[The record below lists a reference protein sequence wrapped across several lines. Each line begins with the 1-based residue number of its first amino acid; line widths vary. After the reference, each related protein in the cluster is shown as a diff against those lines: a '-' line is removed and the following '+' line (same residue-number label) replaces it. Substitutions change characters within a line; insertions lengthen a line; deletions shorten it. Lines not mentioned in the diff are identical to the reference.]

1 MKELENGRLY
11 EIGCRILR
19 AAGNELYVRKK
30 NIKDTKQSQSYLNGR
45 RG

>member
-19 AAGNELYVRKK
+19 AAGNELYVRMRFLDVGV
-30 NIKDTKQSQSYLNGR
+30 IRICFSNG
-45 RG
+45 